1 MKGEF
6 HRLCRP
12 RIISLKRLKR
22 KKKRRGEEKHVYRE
36 GEKGEGIGWK
46 KNASRG
52 VKWHGGGGR
61 RGETS
66 LRSLHGL
73 FFCFFGKEISL
84 LRCDWKS
91 LAPPPSPPLSSI
103 VRNEFSSQDILN
115 LDLNRFQPRQ
125 RKRLS
130 YCASFNLF
138 DYRHESR
145 ILLRRRFHQREL
157 ERIIQFCSNGSSL
170 L

>member
-22 KKKRRGEEKHVYRE
+22 KKKKRRGEEKHVYRE

-91 LAPPPSPPLSSI
+91 LAPPPFPPSLRSFATNFHRRISSI
-103 VRNEFSSQDILN
+103 STLIAFSRDKGRDYHIVH
-115 LDLNRFQPRQ
+115 
-125 RKRLS
+125 RLICS
-130 YCASFNLF
+130 IIVT
-138 DYRHESR
+138 SR
-145 ILLRRRFHQREL
+145 GFYYGEDFIKE
-157 ERIIQFCSNGSSL
+157 N
-170 L
+170 

>member
-1 MKGEF
+1 MA
-6 HRLCRP
+6 
-12 RIISLKRLKR
+12 
-22 KKKRRGEEKHVYRE
+22 RRGREERGNE
-36 GEKGEGIGWK
+36 FK
-46 KNASRG
+46 KFARF
-52 VKWHGGGGR
+52 V
-61 RGETS
+61 
-66 LRSLHGL
+66 LL
-73 FFCFFGKEISL
+73 FFRQGNFPPY
-84 LRCDWKS
+84 DWKS
-91 LAPPPSPPLSSI
+91 LAPPSSPPLSSI

-157 ERIIQFCSNGSSL
+157 ERIIQFCSNSSSL